1 MKKHI
6 LSKILLSSVIVTG
19 SVITPAVTTDAN
31 AQSQKSP
38 DNIGKLTQKNES
50 TLHLSFEKGISGK
63 VDENGILKLSD
74 GKVTKQMPTT
84 AKDKNGNDVTLVYKK
99 ADDGFDVQVLKASQE
114 RKTNWGKCAL
124 GTAGGAGTGGLGGA
138 SAASVIPGLGTAA
151 GAVIGGV
158 SGGATGAAASCFG

>member
-6 LSKILLSSVIVTG
+6 LSKVLLSSALVIG
-19 SVITPAVTTDAN
+19 SVGAPIFATNNITQAAENQD
-31 AQSQKSP
+31 S
-38 DNIGKLTQKNES
+38 IGKLTQKNES
-50 TLHLSFEKGISGK
+50 TLHLSFEKGITGK
-63 VDENGILKLSD
+63 VDENGMLKLSD
-74 GKVTKQMPTT
+74 GKNSKQMPTQ
-84 AKDKNGNDVTLVYKK
+84 AKDKEGNDVTLVYKK
-99 ADDGFDVQVLKASQE
+99 VGDGFDVQVIKVSQE

-124 GTAGGAGTGGLGGA
+124 GTVGGAGTGGLGGA